1 MKMKRN
7 ELLTPLPAEDW
18 DESIQHIA
26 QRLGDPLNIHKMIA
40 HNPMLMEA
48 YTPLRYHA
56 VRDSSLS
63 DRQRE
68 ILILRV
74 AVQIKSDY
82 EWSHHVVRGQAAGL
96 LLDEIERVRLGSRA
110 EGWSADERHIIDC
123 VDQMIADQQ
132 MTVETAAGLLETLG
146 KEGLLDA
153 VFTVAI
159 YLALGSLLKTFDV
172 PIDSESIE

>member
-1 MKMKRN
+1 MKRS
-7 ELLTPLPAEDW
+7 ELLSPLPAGDW
-18 DESIQHIA
+18 DLSIQHIA

-40 HNPMLMEA
+40 HNPALMEA
-48 YTPLRYHA
+48 YTPLRYHV
-56 VRDSSLS
+56 VRDSALT

-74 AVQIKSDY
+74 AHQIKSDY
-82 EWSHHVVRGQAAGL
+82 EWSHHVQRGQAAGL
-96 LLDEIERVRLGSRA
+96 SLDEIERVRAGSQA
-110 EGWSADERHIIDC
+110 AGWSADERHILDC

-132 MTVETAAGLLETLG
+132 MTAETAAGLLETVG

-153 VFTVAI
+153 VFTVAV

-172 PIDSESIE
+172 PLEA

>member
-1 MKMKRN
+1 MKRN
-7 ELLTPLPAEDW
+7 ELLSPLPAADW

-40 HNPMLMEA
+40 HNPVLMKA

-56 VRDSSLS
+56 VRDSTLS

-74 AVQIKSDY
+74 AHQIKSDY

-96 LLDEIERVRLGSRA
+96 SLDEIERVKGANSSLSL
-110 EGWSADERHIIDC
+110 EWSADERHIIDC
-123 VDQMIADQQ
+123 VDQMIGEQQ
-132 MTVETAAGLLETLG
+132 MTVETAAGLLEAVG
-146 KEGLLDA
+146 KEGMLDA
-153 VFTVAI
+153 VFTVAV

-172 PIDSESIE
+172 PID

>member
-1 MKMKRN
+1 MKRN
-7 ELLTPLPAEDW
+7 ELLSPLPAADW

-40 HNPMLMEA
+40 HNPVLMEA
-48 YTPLRYHA
+48 YTPLRYHV
-56 VRDSSLS
+56 VRDSVLS

-74 AVQIKSDY
+74 AHQIKSDY

-96 LLDEIERVRLGSRA
+96 SLDEIERVRIGSQD

-123 VDQMIADQQ
+123 VDQMISEQQ
-132 MTVETAAGLLETLG
+132 MTVETAAGLLETVG
-146 KEGLLDA
+146 KEGMLDA
-153 VFTVAI
+153 VFTVAV

-172 PIDSESIE
+172 SLES